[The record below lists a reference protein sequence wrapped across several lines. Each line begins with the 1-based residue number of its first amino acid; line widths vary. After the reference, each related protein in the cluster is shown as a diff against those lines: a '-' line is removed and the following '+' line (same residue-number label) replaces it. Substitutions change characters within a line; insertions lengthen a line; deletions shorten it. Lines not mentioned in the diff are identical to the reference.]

1 MHPETTT
8 STNITGRSDADLHQW
23 GAEILT
29 RWGLQH
35 EFGCHLIEWAHDDGC
50 PQHPNHGGRP
60 GSRCWCRPDGTL
72 VLHIGMPQERRV
84 EVVRDGIALPVR
96 RRGVATR

>member
-1 MHPETTT
+1 MRSKSIT
-8 STNITGRSDADLHQW
+8 SPNLSGRSDADLLQW
-23 GAEILT
+23 GAEVLT

-35 EFGCHLIEWAHDDGC
+35 ESGCHLVVWSHDDWC
-50 PQHPNHGGRP
+50 PQHLDNGPSP
-60 GSRCWCRPDGTL
+60 WDRCQCQPDGTL
-72 VLHIGMPQERRV
+72 VLHIGTRHERQV